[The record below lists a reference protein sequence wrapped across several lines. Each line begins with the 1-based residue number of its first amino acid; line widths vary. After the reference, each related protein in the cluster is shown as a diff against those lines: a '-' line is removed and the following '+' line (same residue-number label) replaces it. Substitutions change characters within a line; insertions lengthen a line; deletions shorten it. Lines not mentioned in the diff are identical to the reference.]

1 MDGQKALDI
10 DPRTVPAVPPVP
22 VVPSMAAPLELPV
35 WLAVAA
41 GLLGPVLAEV
51 CAALEP
57 VPAHPGAPESVLS
70 LVLGYATLATWLG
83 AAVWALARRP
93 GALGWAAGAA
103 GLTTLM
109 VIACPTTGHHAGF
122 GTWWYGE
129 LAVSVAA
136 LAASAVAL
144 RWWAARSLAR

>member
-1 MDGQKALDI
+1 MDGQKALDV
-10 DPRTVPAVPPVP
+10 DPRTAP
-22 VVPSMAAPLELPV
+22 VVPRVAAPLELPV

-41 GLLGPVLAEV
+41 GLLGPALAEV

-57 VPAHPGAPESVLS
+57 VPAHPGAPEPVLS

-109 VIACPTTGHHAGF
+109 VIACPTTGHHHGVGAWWWAEFAISF
-122 GTWWYGE
+122 GAL
-129 LAVSVAA
+129 LAVAA
-136 LAASAVAL
+136 AG
-144 RWWAARSLAR
+144 RWWVGRSLAA